1 MTPLDAGPPPATG
14 QAERL
19 AVAQAR
25 RDRARLAVAQAEIA
39 ALSAQVEALEHSPS
53 RRALAPARQAFKAMR
68 RLVSPHGTAASVT
81 EAWPGRASR
90 GVALVID
97 HSWPEPDRDSGSVD
111 IVNLMRALDRLG
123 FHAILAAS
131 RQHAGEQP
139 ARDRLVAAGLRCLHP
154 ADATSVEQFI
164 ARRGPAIALG
174 VMCRAFCG
182 GEFLEP
188 LQRHAR
194 QARLVFNS
202 VDLNFLREERRAEFL
217 DDDDLRAKARRAK
230 EREELVIRNSD
241 ATLVVSEAERQLLA
255 ETMPDVFAAYMPLAR
270 EIRSPKTGFEQ
281 RAGIG
286 FIGGFAHAPN
296 VDAMRHFLAKI
307 WPLVRQALPG
317 CGFSIVGA
325 DAPADLADNA
335 NGVRILGHKADI
347 EPWFDS
353 LRLTVAPLRYGAGA
367 KGKVASSLANGVPC
381 VVTSVAAEGMSLLD
395 QDGVLVRDAPADFAA
410 AIASVYT
417 DAGRWRQLSQAGLA
431 YAERTL
437 SPVAWQSRLEAVVW
451 RLGL

>member
-14 QAERL
+14 QAE
-19 AVAQAR
+19 
-25 RDRARLAVAQAEIA
+25 RLAVAQAEIA

-255 ETMPDVFAAYMPLAR
+255 ETMP
-270 EIRSPKTGFEQ
+270 KTGFEQ

>member
-1 MTPLDAGPPPATG
+1 MTPPDVGLPAAGV
-14 QAERL
+14 AERL

-25 RDRARLAVAQAEIA
+25 RDRDRLAMAQAEIA
-39 ALSAQVEALEHSPS
+39 ALGAQVEALEHSPS
-53 RRALAPARQAFKAMR
+53 RRALAPARRAFKAMR
-68 RLVSPHGTAASVT
+68 RLVSPPRTSASLT
-81 EAWPGRASR
+81 EVWPGHVSR

-97 HSWPEPDRDSGSVD
+97 HSWPQPDRDSGSVD
-111 IVNLMRALDRLG
+111 IVNLVRALDRLG
-123 FHAILAAS
+123 FHTILAAS
-131 RQHAGEQP
+131 RQHDGEQP
-139 ARDRLVAAGLRCLHP
+139 ARDRLVAAGVRCLHP
-154 ADATSVEQFI
+154 GDAASVEQFI
-164 ARRGPAIALG
+164 ALRGPAIALG
-174 VMCRAFCG
+174 VMCRVFCG

-217 DDDDLRAKARRAK
+217 DDDDLRAKARRAR

-241 ATLVVSEAERQLLA
+241 ATLVVSEAERRLLA

-270 EIRSPKTGFEQ
+270 EVRSPGTDFDQ

-296 VDAMRHFLAKI
+296 IDAMRYFLAEI
-307 WPLVRQALPG
+307 WPLVRRALPG
-317 CGFSIVGA
+317 CEFSIVGA
-325 DAPADLADNA
+325 DAPANLADGA
-335 NGVRILGHKADI
+335 GGVRMLGHKADI

-367 KGKVASSLANGVPC
+367 KGKVASSLANAVPC

-410 AIASVYT
+410 AIASAYT

-437 SPVAWQSRLEAVVW
+437 SPTAWQSRLEAVVW